1 MSPLKYFFLAYITDL
16 RKHRF
21 LLNVKNLKHFK
32 KLVFHKHASS
42 FLKRIFSKVWRC
54 LKSRCL
60 AGVFFFARF
69 STSEE
74 NRLPHNLWFFMRIS
88 PSVSVFKMM
97 SVNFRKKTWKR
108 KNVHPDFQNPVS
120 TNPLTNFVLSA
131 ESFLLEVRK
140 CELKKLIKKFSLLKA
155 IFCTL
160 RKQFWQPFQNLWL

>member
-1 MSPLKYFFLAYITDL
+1 MVMSPLKCFFLAYITDL
-16 RKHRF
+16 RKHR
-21 LLNVKNLKHFK
+21 LLLKLKNLKHLK

-88 PSVSVFKMM
+88 PSVWDFTLM
-97 SVNFRKKTWKR
+97 SVHFRKKPENANTFIPTFKIQFR
-108 KNVHPDFQNPVS
+108 Q
-120 TNPLTNFVLSA
+120 T
-131 ESFLLEVRK
+131 RR
-140 CELKKLIKKFSLLKA
+140 LISS
-155 IFCTL
+155 
-160 RKQFWQPFQNLWL
+160 